1 MRYITRLDHKRRKE
15 KEEHKQANNSMMMDG
30 SNESGDDNTREH
42 REGNHDH
49 DYADRSKNSNGNNGE
64 TTTTGG
70 GGGRGGGL
78 LALLK
83 AQQTQISDLQFP
95 LTLILVSSCILLIA
109 VTSVEGDFPSR
120 GYALSVPSLSLCL
133 SLSGFLVAQFR
144 EDLYQVYGK
153 YLAHLLF
160 TWNFIGASFLTFNA
174 PFTTTGNGYFAAWA
188 TVAVSAMAMGF
199 TAEAFKDQ
207 VKGVGSLM
215 GLCACSVILIFSV
228 LEHVWASNESAL
240 TQNASIYAFSISILT
255 IVWIMGIL
263 FCKQKEVGG
272 RMDHIVI
279 NGQMRFNTTAE
290 SRTDTV
296 ENKVTTMDMLKLGV
310 LCIMT
315 VLWFLVACLVTFRGP
330 FTTTGN
336 GYFSAWAGCACIS
349 FATYNAKKEIS
360 NTKKKMNMELMNQTI
375 DDDDEE
381 NGNGVEGMT
390 GLSANNV

>member
-1 MRYITRLDHKRRKE
+1 
-15 KEEHKQANNSMMMDG
+15 MDG
-30 SNESGDDNTREH
+30 SNESSDDNTREH

-49 DYADRSKNSNGNNGE
+49 DYADRSKNSNGNNNNGE
-64 TTTTGG
+64 TTGG
-70 GGGRGGGL
+70 GGGGL
-78 LALLK
+78 LSLLK
-83 AQQTQISDLQFP
+83 SQQTQISDLQFP
-95 LTLILVSSCILLIA
+95 LTLIFVSSCILLIA
-109 VTSVEGDFPSR
+109 VTSVDGDFQSR

-144 EDLYQVYGK
+144 EDLYKVYGK

-160 TWNFIGASFLTFNA
+160 TWNFIGASFMTFNR

-199 TAEAFKDQ
+199 TAEAFKDH

-228 LEHVWASNESAL
+228 LEHVWGSNESAL
-240 TQNASIYAFSISILT
+240 TQNASIYALIISCIT
-255 IVWIMGIL
+255 IALVMGIL
-263 FCKQKEVGG
+263 FYKQKEVGG

-290 SRTDTV
+290 SRNDTV
-296 ENKVTTMDMLKLGV
+296 ESKVTKMDMLKFGV
-310 LCIMT
+310 LSIMT
-315 VLWFLVACLVTFRGP
+315 VLWFVLACLVTFRGP

-349 FATYNAKKEIS
+349 FATYNAKKEI
-360 NTKKKMNMELMNQTI
+360 TLIKKKMMESMNRTI
-375 DDDDEE
+375 DDDDEGNE